1 MGKNPLIIPS
11 KTRPVNY
18 NPYFCYF
25 RPPMLKRFSRI
36 ISAPVLYLRDKL
48 SPRQFFIL
56 SSIVVGLSSG
66 LAAILL
72 KSFVHSIERLVTFYS
87 NNYEEFF
94 LFALFPLIG
103 LGLTVFVIRYFFQN
117 KFRKGSAEIV
127 YAIAKNS
134 SVLPTRQTYSHM
146 ITSALTVGFGGSTGL
161 ESPLVSTGAAIGSNY
176 GRVYKLSYKERTIL
190 LACGSAAGIAAAF
203 NSPIAGVLFAVEVLL
218 TDVSASAFIP
228 LIISAAS
235 GALLSRIVL
244 EEGVILT
251 FSLQQPFNYHNTPY
265 YVILGILAGLIALFY
280 ARVFPWI
287 DHQMSRIKNIW
298 SRVLVGGVL
307 LFILILLFPP
317 LFGEGY
323 ETIKTLSEFKL
334 SDLSRNS
341 ILFGILQN
349 EVNMLLFLGAL
360 VFLKTVAAAITI
372 GSGGNG
378 GSFGPSLFVGAYL
391 GFVFSRVI
399 NLTGLSE
406 LPESNFMLVAM
417 AGILSGVFY
426 APLTA
431 IFLIA
436 EITGGYELMIP
447 LMIVSAL
454 SVTVAHYFEPL
465 SMESKR
471 LSEKFNISTHSRDT
485 FILSRLD
492 LAELIETN
500 FSTVKVDDNLKTL
513 IQVISK
519 STRNTFP
526 VINESR
532 ELQGLIHLDDIRGI
546 IFNTDKPEDMP
557 VSKLMTQANA
567 VIKVN
572 ENLHSVLRKFEE
584 TNAWNLPVVHN
595 DQYMG
600 FVSKSSIL
608 TKYRAE
614 LLKTV

>member
-1 MGKNPLIIPS
+1 
-11 KTRPVNY
+11 
-18 NPYFCYF
+18 
-25 RPPMLKRFSRI
+25 MLNRFSRI
-36 ISAPVLYLRDKL
+36 ISAPVLYVRDKL

-87 NNYEEFF
+87 SNYEEFF

-103 LGLTVFVIRYFFQN
+103 LALTVFVIRYFLQN
-117 KFRKGSAEIV
+117 KFKKGSAEIV

-203 NSPIAGVLFAVEVLL
+203 NSPIAGVLFAVEILL
-218 TDVSASAFIP
+218 ADVSASAFIP

-244 EEGVILT
+244 KEGVILT

-265 YVILGILAGLIALFY
+265 YIALGILAGLIALYY
-280 ARVFPWI
+280 ARAFTWI
-287 DHQMSRIKNIW
+287 EHRMTRIKNIW
-298 SRVLVGGVL
+298 SRVLLGGVC
-307 LFILILLFPP
+307 LFVLILLFPP

-323 ETIKTLSEFKL
+323 ETIKTLSELKL
-334 SDLSRNS
+334 SELARNS
-341 ILFGILQN
+341 ILFGLLQN
-349 EVNMLLFLGAL
+349 EVNLLIFLGAL

-391 GFVFSRVI
+391 GFVFSRVV
-399 NLTGLSE
+399 NLTGFAS

-471 LSEKFNISTHSRDT
+471 LSEKFNISVHSRDT

-500 FSTVKVDDNLKTL
+500 FSTIKVDENLKTL

-526 VINESR
+526 VINEKR

-546 IFNTDKPEDMP
+546 IFSTDKPEDMP
-557 VSKLMTQANA
+557 VSKLMTPVNA

-572 ENLHSVLRKFEE
+572 ENLHSVLKKFEE
-584 TNAWNLPVVHN
+584 TNAWNLPVVHHK
-595 DQYMG
+595 QYMG

-614 LLKTV
+614 LLNTV